1 MNLEA
6 LLETLPAYAKDL
18 KLNMGSVLRQPELT
32 PNQLWGTAVACAM
45 AARNARL
52 RDAIFEEA
60 AKAIEPAVMEA
71 AKAASA
77 IMGMNNIYYRFQHL
91 VEHPKYATIP
101 ARLRMNI
108 LRMHGTSS
116 VDFELFCE
124 AVSAIHGCGACVASH
139 DRVVRDKGLA
149 EESVLAAIRIA
160 SVVHAIAVVL
170 DAETPAAA

>member
-18 KLNMGSVLRQPELT
+18 KLNMGSVLRQPELS

-45 AARNARL
+45 ASRNARL
-52 RDAIFEEA
+52 RDAIYEEA
-60 AKAIEPAVMEA
+60 VKAIEPAVMEA

-91 VEHPKYATIP
+91 VENPKYSTIP

-108 LRMHGTSS
+108 LRIHGTSA

-124 AVSAIHGCGACVASH
+124 AVSAINGCGACVASH
-139 DRVVRDKGLA
+139 DKVVREKGLS
-149 EESVLAAIRIA
+149 EETVLAAIRIA
-160 SVVHAIAVVL
+160 SVIHAVAVVL
-170 DAETPAAA
+170 DAEAAA